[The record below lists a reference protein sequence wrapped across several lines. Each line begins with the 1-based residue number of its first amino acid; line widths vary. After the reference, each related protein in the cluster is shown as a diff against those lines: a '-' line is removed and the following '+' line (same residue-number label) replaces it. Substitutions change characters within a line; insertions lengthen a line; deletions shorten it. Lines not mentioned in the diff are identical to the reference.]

1 MRRVPR
7 LLLALCLPPLALLSA
22 CSRSDSR
29 AELVIQRFFGAC
41 QADYGQL
48 ADPAKADGECGIIT
62 AMINQFEA
70 RNPDIRVVEN
80 TVFWP
85 GYDQLTAQLAA
96 NGAPD
101 LVTMHSSAIP
111 DYDARG
117 LLEPLDQPL
126 ARIGIGPER
135 FTAAARAGVTVD
147 GRTMGLP
154 IDVWSPLWHVN
165 LNLFRKAGLVR
176 DGAPVLPGSP
186 GEFLAQAEQFRRATG
201 KPYFIQV
208 TNKDYSGPMRIFYV
222 WMMQQGAPLFL
233 DARHA
238 NFDSAEGRRALQF
251 MRDLYQRG
259 ASTLNMD
266 YAAAVSAYLKGE
278 GGILV
283 DGTWMVGQFDAA
295 SRNPESPLYLGYAVR
310 PFPFLFQGRKV
321 SLVDGHNW
329 VMPRNPRR
337 TAAEREAALR
347 FLAYFAANDFQ
358 WARTGHFPAYRAI
371 IESARWQ
378 ELPHRQDIASI
389 TRDGEPLPKYVRRQS
404 PIESIVGEEAAAA
417 FTGAKPVDRALS
429 DMQRRADEILQSY

>member
-1 MRRVPR
+1 MRR
-7 LLLALCLPPLALLSA
+7 LAALLALALLAA
-22 CSRSDSR
+22 CGKPDGRT
-29 AELVIQRFFGAC
+29 ELVIQRFFGAC
-41 QADYGQL
+41 QAEFGAL
-48 ADPAKADGECGIIT
+48 ADPGKADGECGIIT

-70 RNPDIRVVEN
+70 ANPDIRVVEN

-117 LLEPLDQPL
+117 LLEPLDDDL
-126 ARIGIGPER
+126 SAAGVSPEQ

-154 IDVWSPLWHVN
+154 IDVWAPLWHINMN
-165 LNLFRKAGLVR
+165 LIRQAGLVADDR
-176 DGAPVLPGSP
+176 PMLPTSP
-186 GEFLAQAEQFRRATG
+186 EEFYAHAAQFRERTG

-208 TNKDYSGPMRIFYV
+208 TNKDYAGPMRLFYAWV
-222 WMMQQGAPLFL
+222 MQQDAPLFR

-238 NFDSAEGRRALQF
+238 AFDSPEGRRALDF
-251 MRDLYQRG
+251 MKELYQQGFSARN
-259 ASTLNMD
+259 LD
-266 YAAAVSAYLKGE
+266 YAGAVSTFLKGE

-295 SRNPESPLYLGYAVR
+295 AGDAASPLYRGYAVR
-310 PFPFLFQGRKV
+310 PFPFLFHGRRV

-329 VMPRNPRR
+329 VMPRDDRR
-337 TAAEREAALR
+337 TDAERDAARR

-358 WARTGHFPAYRAI
+358 WARTGHFPAYQSI
-371 IESARWQ
+371 IESDEWRA
-378 ELPHRQDIASI
+378 LPHRGDIAEI
-389 TRDGEPLPKYVRRQS
+389 TEIGEPLPKYVRRQS
-404 PIESIVGEEAAAA
+404 PIEFIVGEEVAAAY
-417 FTGAKPVDRALS
+417 TGAKPVQRALT
-429 DMQRRADEILQSY
+429 DMQRRADEILQSF

>member
-1 MRRVPR
+1 MRW
-7 LLLALCLPPLALLSA
+7 LAALLALALLAA
-22 CSRSDSR
+22 CGKPDGRT
-29 AELVIQRFFGAC
+29 ELVIQRFFGAC
-41 QADYGQL
+41 QAEFGTL

-70 RNPDIRVVEN
+70 TNPDIKVVEN

-117 LLEPLDQPL
+117 LLEPLDDDL
-126 ARIGIGPER
+126 AAAGIAPEQ

-154 IDVWSPLWHVN
+154 IDVWAPLWHIN
-165 LNLFRKAGLVR
+165 MNLFRQAGLVA
-176 DGAPVLPGSP
+176 DGRPVLPTSP
-186 GEFLAQAEQFRRATG
+186 EEFYAHAAQFRERTG

-208 TNKDYSGPMRIFYV
+208 TNKDYAGPMRLFYAWV
-222 WMMQQGAPLFL
+222 MQQDAPLFR

-238 NFDSAEGRRALQF
+238 AFDSPEGRRALDF
-251 MRDLYQRG
+251 MKELYQQGFSARN
-259 ASTLNMD
+259 LD
-266 YAAAVSAYLKGE
+266 YAGAVSTFLKGE

-295 SRNPESPLYLGYAVR
+295 AGDAASPLYRGYAVR
-310 PFPFLFQGRKV
+310 PFPFLFHGRRV

-329 VMPRNPRR
+329 VMPRDDRR
-337 TAAEREAALR
+337 TDAERDAARR

-358 WARTGHFPAYRAI
+358 WARTGHFPAYQSI
-371 IESARWQ
+371 IESDQWRQ
-378 ELPHRQDIASI
+378 LPHRGDIAEI
-389 TRDGEPLPKYVRRQS
+389 TEIGEPLPKYVRRQS
-404 PIESIVGEEAAAA
+404 PIEFIVGEEVAAAY
-417 FTGAKPVDRALS
+417 TGAKPVQRALT
-429 DMQRRADEILQSY
+429 DMQRRADEILQSF